1 MPIYLNILLCYYAKT
16 SRICAMDIYKAFTQ
30 LNSKNQASNF
40 LTDLCT
46 PNELKALEERWEVA
60 KLLATNKYTYREIS
74 AKLGAT
80 QRSYKMNL
88 SNMQRYIAEARLW
101 TKFVPII

>member
-1 MPIYLNILLCYYAKT
+1 
-16 SRICAMDIYKAFTQ
+16 MDIYKAFTQ
-30 LNSKNQASNF
+30 LNSKNQAANF

-74 AKLGAT
+74 SKLGAST
-80 QRSYKMNL
+80 TTVTRV
-88 SNMQRYIAEARLW
+88 ARFLFDKNNKGY
-101 TKFVPII
+101 TSLIKVKK